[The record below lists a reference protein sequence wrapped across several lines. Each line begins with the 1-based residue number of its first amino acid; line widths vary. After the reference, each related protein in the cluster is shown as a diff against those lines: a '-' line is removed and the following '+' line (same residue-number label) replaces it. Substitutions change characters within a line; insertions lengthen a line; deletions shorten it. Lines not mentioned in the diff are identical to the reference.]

1 MYRCAAGPTRR
12 VVQRRRGCAQARHT
26 LEESPPGSD
35 HRGFER
41 CGSVVRP
48 QEGYSPEIL
57 SHLSCEYVPSKGI
70 RGLFL
75 ERTINSMIIIFCGAP
90 RRFPK
95 HSSDSSERTR

>member
-1 MYRCAAGPTRR
+1 MPRLGTPWRR
-12 VVQRRRGCAQARHT
+12 A
-26 LEESPPGSD
+26 

-57 SHLSCEYVPSKGI
+57 SHLSYEYVPSKGI

-75 ERTINSMIIIFCGAP
+75 ERTINSTIIMVAT
-90 RRFPK
+90 
-95 HSSDSSERTR
+95 SDTTVVPPDAKDMNT